1 LTETIKKLVEATARL
16 DSDIEE
22 VREQIRLSNESDPQQ
37 TARNLSTRL
46 DELRVQNVALNLE
59 RRAKEAVYD
68 HLSGQRRPPKRQL
81 KLVTESDI
89 AQEID
94 LAKVLAELNEQ
105 KVHSKHWTGIRSIRT
120 ITKHS
125 NQQ

>member
-46 DELRVQNVALNLE
+46 D
-59 RRAKEAVYD
+59 VYD